1 MKFLGETVLV
11 ALIFLGGVNCLDSVV
26 INSNNLQVSFS
37 VPIEDVWT
45 DLSRGK
51 TSIKRL
57 MLFQFYYSRVA
68 SLSDVLGT
76 WSFHPVRFVLIINS
90 VNVSSSFKVFVN
102 LTFRSQQ
109 NASFTKRKKT
119 ALQLVCVKYLLS
131 SFGSLVQ
138 GFNRNFFCYK
148 STDIL

>member
-1 MKFLGETVLV
+1 MKFLGVTVLV
-11 ALIFLGGVNCLDSVV
+11 AIIFLGGVNCLDSVV
-26 INSNNLQVSFS
+26 INTNNLQVGFS

-76 WSFHPVRFVLIINS
+76 WSFHPVRFILINKT
-90 VNVSSSFKVFVN
+90 VNVSSSFKLFVN
-102 LTFRSQQ
+102 LTFKSQQ
-109 NASFTKRKKT
+109 NASFTNRRKR
-119 ALQLVCVKYLLS
+119 LY
-131 SFGSLVQ
+131 
-138 GFNRNFFCYK
+138 N
-148 STDIL
+148 

>member
-1 MKFLGETVLV
+1 MCQSVQAFTESSSSMKFLGVTVLV
-11 ALIFLGGVNCLDSVV
+11 ALISLGGVNCYSV
-26 INSNNLQVSFS
+26 SKNNLRVGCS

-76 WSFHPVRFVLIINS
+76 WSFHPVRFVLIR
-90 VNVSSSFKVFVN
+90 V
-102 LTFRSQQ
+102 
-109 NASFTKRKKT
+109 
-119 ALQLVCVKYLLS
+119 
-131 SFGSLVQ
+131 
-138 GFNRNFFCYK
+138 
-148 STDIL
+148 

>member
-1 MKFLGETVLV
+1 MKFLGVTVLV
-11 ALIFLGGVNCLDSVV
+11 ALISLGGVNCYSV
-26 INSNNLQVSFS
+26 SKNNLQVGCS

-76 WSFHPVRFVLIINS
+76 LS
-90 VNVSSSFKVFVN
+90 VTPFG
-102 LTFRSQQ
+102 
-109 NASFTKRKKT
+109 
-119 ALQLVCVKYLLS
+119 LS
-131 SFGSLVQ
+131 
-138 GFNRNFFCYK
+138 
-148 STDIL
+148 